1 MIIALPHRSL
11 IRFGKDDAA
20 PFLNDL
26 ITAKVPETAEDSVR
40 PAALL
45 TPQGRILFDMLISR
59 DGEDILIELDQSRA
73 DAFMKK
79 MMMYRLRRDV
89 SITADDRPVFA
100 CLKANHQGEMPKN
113 MLLDTRFGDNV
124 FRIYHAPEG
133 SEVTDN
139 HEISDDIAAYQAY
152 RYQHG
157 VPEGADELLPEK
169 ALPLEARLDLDQ
181 GISFEKGCYIGQEVT
196 ARTRYR
202 GLVKRSYLPVLLP
215 ANITAP
221 AEITKGTKV
230 VGELFGIAP
239 HEDGFIG
246 LASIRL
252 DALPQGQDH
261 NQEQTDNPLMIND
274 QTITPTF
281 PARLMPLPARKEN

>member
-26 ITAKVPETAEDSVR
+26 ITAKVPETAEEGIR
-40 PAALL
+40 PGALL

-89 SITADDRPVFA
+89 SISADDRPVFA
-100 CLKANHQGEMPKN
+100 CLEANHQDGMRDD
-113 MLLDTRFGDNV
+113 MLLDTRFSDNV
-124 FRIYHAPEG
+124 FRIYSTPE
-133 SEVTDN
+133 SDEINDN
-139 HEISDDIAAYQAY
+139 IAAYQAY

-157 VPEGADELLPEK
+157 VPEGADEMPPEK

-215 ANITAP
+215 AVITAP
-221 AEITKGTKV
+221 AEIMAGTKV

-252 DALPQGQDH
+252 DALAQDHDHDHDQGQP
-261 NQEQTDNPLMIND
+261 DNPLMIND
-274 QTITPTF
+274 QPITPTF
-281 PARLMPLPARKEN
+281 PPRLMPLPARKES

>member
-26 ITAKVPETAEDSVR
+26 ITAKVPETAEEGIR
-40 PAALL
+40 PGALL

-59 DGEDILIELDQSRA
+59 DGEDILIELDQNRA

-89 SITADDRPVFA
+89 SISADDRPVFA
-100 CLKANHQGEMPKN
+100 CLEANHQDGMRDD
-113 MLLDTRFGDNV
+113 MLLDTRFSDNV
-124 FRIYHAPEG
+124 FRIYGTPE
-133 SEVTDN
+133 SDEINDN
-139 HEISDDIAAYQAY
+139 IAAYQAY

-157 VPEGADELLPEK
+157 VPEGGDEMPPEK

-215 ANITAP
+215 DDITAP
-221 AEITKGTKV
+221 AEIMAGTKV

-239 HEDGFIG
+239 YEDGFIG

-252 DALPQGQDH
+252 DALAQGQDQDH
-261 NQEQTDNPLMIND
+261 DHDQGQPGNPLMIND
-274 QTITPTF
+274 QPITPTF
-281 PARLMPLPARKEN
+281 PPRLMPLPARKES